1 MKSLLARVTGHGLV
15 DGHFAG
21 TISPRG
27 ERRLWRHLP
36 GCGRCRERY
45 RAYALI
51 ESMDPHGE
59 VQART
64 RLGRMLFA
72 APGRR
77 VGPAPVVMGSLAA
90 ALAGLMLVVALRPEG
105 VVDGGAFM
113 ARGVGG
119 GPAGPSPS
127 LTLYRVPA
135 GGKPE
140 RAGSVVHAG
149 EALAFAYGNPQ
160 TGDRPAARY
169 LMVFAHDA
177 AGRVFWYWPAWTDPA
192 APPRAL
198 PIAPTAADQGT
209 ELGESVRQPLA
220 PGKLTVVG
228 LFCARELDVVTV
240 EAALAGGERALGDLG
255 CQIWREPVEV
265 TP

>member
-1 MKSLLARVTGHGLV
+1 MKSLLGRVTGHGLV

-21 TISPRG
+21 TISAGG

-36 GCGRCRERY
+36 RCGRCRERY
-45 RAYALI
+45 RAHALI

-59 VQART
+59 THART

-72 APGRR
+72 APVRR
-77 VGPAPVVMGSLAA
+77 VGRAAVLTGALAA
-90 ALAGLMLVVALRPEG
+90 AMAGLMLVVVLRSPG
-105 VVDGGAFM
+105 LMDGGEFV
-113 ARGVGG
+113 ARGVVG
-119 GPAGPSPS
+119 GPAGPS

-140 RAGSVVHAG
+140 RAGSVVRAD

-169 LMVFAHDA
+169 LMVFAHDEG
-177 AGRVFWYWPAWTDPA
+177 GRVFWYWPAWTDPA

-198 PIAPTAADQGT
+198 PITPTAAGQGT

-228 LFCARELDVVTV
+228 LFCGRALDVVTV
-240 EAALAGGERALGDLG
+240 EAALAGGARALGDLG